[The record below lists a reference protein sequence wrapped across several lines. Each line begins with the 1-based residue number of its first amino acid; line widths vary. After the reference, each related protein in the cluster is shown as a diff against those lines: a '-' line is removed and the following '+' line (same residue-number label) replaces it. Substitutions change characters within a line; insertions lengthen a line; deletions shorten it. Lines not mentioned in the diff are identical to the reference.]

1 MYKSEL
7 KIRVRYA
14 ETDRMG
20 YVYYGN
26 YATYF
31 EVARV
36 EALRELGFSYK
47 SLEDDG
53 ILLPVAE
60 FSIKYLRPAF
70 YDDELTIITEIPE
83 LPGTR
88 IQFHYQVFNAKG
100 ELLTKASTTLVFV
113 QKDTGRPC
121 PAPALI
127 IEAWKPFFAD

>member
-1 MYKSEL
+1 MYKSEV

-20 YVYYGN
+20 YAYYGN

-60 FSIKYLRPAF
+60 FSIKFLRPAY

-83 LPGTR
+83 LPGAR
-88 IQFHYQVFNAKG
+88 IQFHYQVFNTKG
-100 ELLTKASTTLVFV
+100 DLLTRASTTLVFV
-113 QKDTGRPC
+113 QKETGRPC
-121 PAPALI
+121 PAPSAI